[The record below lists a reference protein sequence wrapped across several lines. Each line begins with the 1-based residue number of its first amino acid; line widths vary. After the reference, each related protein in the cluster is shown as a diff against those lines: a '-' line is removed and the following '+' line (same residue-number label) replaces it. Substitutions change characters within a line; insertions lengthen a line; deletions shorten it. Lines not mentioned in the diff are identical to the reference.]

1 MLAFSALRP
10 ERHTKA
16 LASMS
21 LLCSLVFG
29 TPASPSICSADT
41 QCANDSPVCC
51 HGTCAKICMSA
62 SPPPSPGLPEEWL
75 REEVPGEPAAC
86 TDDSQCRQKY
96 ETCCRWNDTIGGY
109 GGEGTCAQV
118 CTLSSVKQS
127 PPHTTPPMQD
137 ASPPPSP
144 RTCSAELACPKG
156 DQGQLLTCCRW
167 DGVNATNAAEG
178 HCGEA
183 CIAGNIPFTGESPP
197 PSASPSPLASLPPPA
212 SASPAPTSSKT
223 DEPQKFEME
232 GNEPRR
238 TGVIV
243 GTVVQQAQVWPSQ
256 PQQPTCASRAARHRR
271 TP

>member
-1 MLAFSALRP
+1 
-10 ERHTKA
+10 
-16 LASMS
+16 MS

-62 SPPPSPGLPEEWL
+62 SPPSPGLPEEWL

-86 TDDSQCRQKY
+86 TNDSQCRQKY

-212 SASPAPTSSKT
+212 SASPAPTPSKT

-243 GTVVQQAQVWPSQ
+243 GTVVAASAGLALAAAAAYLCFKGRQTSSDTIDATAEKAGLDAVQAI
-256 PQQPTCASRAARHRR
+256 
-271 TP
+271 

>member
-1 MLAFSALRP
+1 
-10 ERHTKA
+10 
-16 LASMS
+16 MS
-21 LLCSLVFG
+21 LLCSLVLG

-127 PPHTTPPMQD
+127 PPPTTPPMQD
-137 ASPPPSP
+137 ASPSPSPGLPEEWLREEVPGEPAACTNDSQCRQKYETCCRWNDTIGGYGGEGTCAQVCTLSSVKQSPPPTTPPMQDASAPPSP

-156 DQGQLLTCCRW
+156 DQ
-167 DGVNATNAAEG
+167 AAAAYLCFKG
-178 HCGEA
+178 RQ
-183 CIAGNIPFTGESPP
+183 
-197 PSASPSPLASLPPPA
+197 
-212 SASPAPTSSKT
+212 TSSDTIDATAEKAGL
-223 DEPQKFEME
+223 DA
-232 GNEPRR
+232 
-238 TGVIV
+238 I
-243 GTVVQQAQVWPSQ
+243 QAI
-256 PQQPTCASRAARHRR
+256 
-271 TP
+271 